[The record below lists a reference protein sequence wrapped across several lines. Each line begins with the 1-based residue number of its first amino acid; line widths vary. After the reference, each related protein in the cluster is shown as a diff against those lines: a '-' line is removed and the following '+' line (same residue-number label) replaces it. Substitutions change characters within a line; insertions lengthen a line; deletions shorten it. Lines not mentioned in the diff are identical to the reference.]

1 MTIKNIIKFNSF
13 TYEGNY
19 LRMKEGDINLDLCR
33 VLAIFS
39 IMFNHALNSVYN
51 VTDYSYWLNSIV
63 FEKAFSL
70 IGYSF
75 SRLGVPLF
83 LMITGA
89 LILKKDFNN
98 FEKILQFYKK
108 NLTRLIISVC
118 LWNIIYY
125 LLYIAL
131 STTF

>member
-1 MTIKNIIKFNSF
+1 
-13 TYEGNY
+13 
-19 LRMKEGDINLDLCR
+19 MKEGDINLDLCR

>member
-19 LRMKEGDINLDLCR
+19 LRMKERDINLDLCC

-51 VTDYSYWLNSIV
+51 VTDYSYWLNSIA

-98 FEKILQFYKK
+98 FEKILQFYK
-108 NLTRLIISVC
+108 
-118 LWNIIYY
+118 
-125 LLYIAL
+125 
-131 STTF
+131 